1 MSLSFLMPTNAM
13 RVPGISCIG
22 ARIYLGKVSSFQV
35 MPEDLLAGGVVET
48 VEGAALAAI
57 DAVERRTELDFGV
70 RPDLVAGGAQSLEHL
85 LAGSGVL
92 PQCRSVRSC
101 KSYSS
106 NHPCPQHFFSSLNAI
121 DVAASRVSS
130 GNKRIGLLNARV
142 HSSGRAIGKG
152 TVPHKKGRLTA
163 FGGGSCRTSVLRLS
177 AN

>member
-22 ARIYLGKVSSFQV
+22 ARIYLGKVLT
-35 MPEDLLAGGVVET
+35 PGDAGRFIGWRVVET

-57 DAVERRTELDFGV
+57 DAVERWTELDFGV
-70 RPDLVAGGAQSLEHL
+70 RPNLVAGGAQSLEHL

-92 PQCRSVRSC
+92 PQCRSGRSC

-121 DVAASRVSS
+121 DVAASSVSS
-130 GNKRIGLLNARV
+130 GNSLQ
-142 HSSGRAIGKG
+142 
-152 TVPHKKGRLTA
+152 RL
-163 FGGGSCRTSVLRLS
+163 VWK
-177 AN
+177 